1 MDAICTQTR
10 ARDTAAYLAGQAVEA
25 LIDEATLAPKPGL
38 VDIRSRGA
46 HKDLNWSL
54 MCLSAHTLRPT
65 FQACAH
71 AVRDA
76 ADARGLRQRIGS
88 LGRAGEAA
96 MLAATKGVNTH
107 RGAIWALGLLVTAAA
122 LPGGWRADR
131 ICASAGALARLRDDG
146 APERTGHKGER
157 ARLAYGVG
165 GAKGQAQADFPHV
178 LRVALPQLWRSRARG
193 DAENAC
199 RLNAL
204 VAIMADLDDTCV
216 LARGGRAALAYMQH
230 AAAEVLAAGGA
241 GQIGGRAALR
251 RLEQG
256 LLDIQVSPGGAAD
269 LLAAALFLDRLER
282 AGDPPS
288 ASIENGAMYGSND
301 F

>member
-1 MDAICTQTR
+1 MDALSAPART
-10 ARDTAAYLAGQAVEA
+10 RDTAAYLAGQAVEA

-38 VDIRSRGA
+38 VDIRSQGA
-46 HKDLNWSL
+46 HTDLNWSL

-65 FQACAH
+65 FHACAR
-71 AVRDA
+71 AAEEAPDA
-76 ADARGLRQRIGS
+76 LRLRQRIGS

-122 LPGGWRADR
+122 LPGGGRADR

-165 GAKGQAQADFPHV
+165 GAKGQAQAGFPHV
-178 LRVALPQLWRSRARG
+178 LRIALPQLRRSRARG

-204 VAIMADLDDTCV
+204 LAIMADLDDTCV
-216 LARGGRAALAYMQH
+216 LARGGPAALAYAQG

-241 GQIGGRAALR
+241 ADINGRAALR

-282 AGDPPS
+282 AGNPPP
-288 ASIENGAMYGSND
+288 ASIENGAMNGSNE